1 MEEDLNKDKKGLADG
16 LEGNNDKITVGG
28 TWDDGEKSYGRTVKN
43 FEIDPGEVVS
53 REHDG
58 EDKKGV
64 FLQFNRK
71 LSMID
76 YDIKDD
82 EAVLK
87 KTFSLKESIV
97 VMINQLKLVHPNA
110 NARYNSIVE
119 KAIKHYYKYIM
130 EEGGSQED

>member
-1 MEEDLNKDKKGLADG
+1 MKEDLNKDKKGVTDG
-16 LEGNNDKITVGG
+16 LEGNNDKVTGGG
-28 TWDDGEKSYGRTVKN
+28 TWDDGEKSYGKTVKD
-43 FEIDPGEVVS
+43 FEFVHGEIH
-53 REHDG
+53 RQHDG

-87 KTFSLKESIV
+87 KAFSLKESIII
-97 VMINQLKLVHPNA
+97 MINQLKLVHPNA
-110 NARYNSIVE
+110 NARYNTIVE

-130 EEGGSQED
+130 EEGGSQEE

>member
-1 MEEDLNKDKKGLADG
+1 
-16 LEGNNDKITVGG
+16 
-28 TWDDGEKSYGRTVKN
+28 
-43 FEIDPGEVVS
+43 
-53 REHDG
+53 
-58 EDKKGV
+58 
-64 FLQFNRK
+64 
-71 LSMID
+71 MID

-87 KTFSLKESIV
+87 KTFSLKESII